1 MHRHNNSMY
10 AKCESDKC
18 QVKAMDIVI
27 GDISDD
33 LRKQMKDKIPTDD
46 PTKTMGLYSLT
57 PIATNAK
64 YDLTTNVNVTDG
76 LKKGAECVIK
86 KIDYR
91 VEKPSRPS
99 IIWVLFPD
107 ADIGKTNAEKILIY
121 TTP

>member
-33 LRKQMKDKIPTDD
+33 LRKQMKDKVPTDD
-46 PTKTMGLYSLT
+46 PKKTMGLYSLT

-76 LKKGAECVIK
+76 LKNGAECVIK

-107 ADIGKTNAEKILIY
+107 ADIG
-121 TTP
+121 